1 MRTTVLLSM
10 VLLISACGVVEERKD
25 AALRQLGK
33 ATLNGVFRL
42 ASSGEAQSS
51 APVVRHQE
59 EAEVVVAEASSQP
72 APAPVVVAKAQAP
85 SAAAEPSAPIMVA
98 DQDSTEFSFT
108 HSRVD
113 PIPASTARVML
124 RKRRAI
130 LREHEELA
138 KLAKVTLHEVE
149 MNRMVHEHAVSSART
164 AAAVLAERPREISRF
179 EVHFAE
185 DLEKVLEL
193 PPAPEAPRAPEKTC
207 TSQQVRTAS

>member
-72 APAPVVVAKAQAP
+72 APAPVVVAKAQA
-85 SAAAEPSAPIMVA
+85 PSAPIMVA

-207 TSQQVRTAS
+207 TSQQARTAS